1 VDGSVLL
8 LMTDDAWA
16 ELGLAS
22 GKEEKQNNQQKKEI
36 GCCF

>member
-22 GKEEKQNNQQKKEI
+22 GKEEKKKMNKKK
-36 GCCF
+36 